1 MEWGENEEVVHP
13 PAPSPSFFHA
23 SAAIL
28 CLILPSHNS
37 PSLSHASTSLLML
50 HPALPIPHP
59 PFACFNLPSH
69 ASPSPSLPSH
79 TSPSLPML
87 HPPFPCLILPFP
99 CFTLPFPC
107 LNLPSHVSTCLPMS
121 QPGHMLFLFMQSF
134 LLSKTTCSY
143 FLKLLQDFVVELS
156 GQLAKSSC

>member
-1 MEWGENEEVVHP
+1 MRRWFTPLPPPLPFSMHQPPFYASSSLPITHP
-13 PAPSPSFFHA
+13 PFPMPQPPFSCFTLPSPYLTLLLHA
-23 SAAIL
+23 SIS
-28 CLILPSHNS
+28 LP
-37 PSLSHASTSLLML
+37 M
-50 HPALPIPHP
+50 PHP
-59 PFACFNLPSH
+59 PL
-69 ASPSPSLPSH
+69 
-79 TSPSLPML
+79 PSLPML
-87 HPPFPCLILPFP
+87 HPPFPCLPLPFP